1 MRVIKLGGAAIE
13 GEAEVQILAS
23 ALLAIE
29 EQVALVHGGGRMV
42 DALQRRLG
50 LRATKIAGMR
60 RTDEATLPAVLMA
73 LCGTVSSR
81 LVAALIAGGV
91 DAVGLSGVDG
101 GLFRC
106 RPLTIPE
113 GDLGLVGEIV
123 QVRTDL
129 LRSLLAQGI
138 VPVVAPVSLGMDG
151 QIYNVNA
158 DQAASA
164 LAHGLC
170 ARQLDLVSDV
180 PGVLSGDRA
189 LSTLSASETERMMRT
204 GEIGG
209 GMIPKVAAAL
219 AALERGVSSVRI
231 VDLAGLS
238 GAGGTTFSADGMA
251 RSHASSGQGARP

>member
-13 GEAEVQILAS
+13 SEAEVQSLAS
-23 ALLAIE
+23 ALLEFE
-29 EQVALVHGGGRMV
+29 EQIAIVHGGGRAV
-42 DALQRRLG
+42 DALQQRLG
-50 LRATKIAGMR
+50 LRATKIGGMR

-81 LVAALIAGGV
+81 LVAGLIANGV

-123 QVRTDL
+123 EVRTDL
-129 LRSLLAQGI
+129 LHSLLGQGI
-138 VPVVAPVSLGMDG
+138 VPVVAPVSLGLDG

-164 LAHGLC
+164 LAHGLG
-170 ARQLDLVSDV
+170 ARHLDLVSDV
-180 PGVLSGDRA
+180 PGVMLGDRV
-189 LSTLSASETERMMRT
+189 LPTLAADESERMMRA

-209 GMIPKVAAAL
+209 GMVPKVTAAL
-219 AALERGVSSVRI
+219 TALELGVSSVRI

-238 GAGGTTFSADGMA
+238 GAGGTTLSADGV
-251 RSHASSGQGARP
+251 RQSHASFPRGARP

>member
-1 MRVIKLGGAAIE
+1 MRVIKLGGAALE
-13 GEAEVQILAS
+13 GEAEIQSLAS
-23 ALLAIE
+23 AVLAIE
-29 EQVALVHGGGRMV
+29 ERIALVHGGGRAV

-50 LRATKIAGMR
+50 LPATKIGGMR
-60 RTDEATLPAVLMA
+60 RTDETTLPAVLMA

-81 LVAALIAGGV
+81 LVAALIDAGV

-113 GDLGLVGEIV
+113 GDLGFVGEIV
-123 QVRTDL
+123 EVRTDL
-129 LRSLLAQGI
+129 LHSLLAQGI
-138 VPVVAPVSLGMDG
+138 VPVVAPVSLGLDG

-164 LAHGLC
+164 LAHGLG

-180 PGVLSGDRA
+180 PGVLSGDRP
-189 LSTLSASETERMMRT
+189 LSSLSASESERMMRA

-209 GMIPKVAAAL
+209 GMVPKVAAAL
-219 AALERGVSSVRI
+219 AALERGVSRVRI

-238 GAGGTTFSADGMA
+238 SAAGTVFSADGASQSHHPSSNGA
-251 RSHASSGQGARP
+251 RS